1 VLWVMRSSWC
11 PAWLS
16 GHLPGALVGLGLGMT
31 TGSLFV
37 TTAVLLVSAAHWL
50 AGLQDQVE
58 LVDGHVGGRAAL
70 AEGLFIVVL
79 LLVLVASYA
88 LKGIVPM

>member
-1 VLWVMRSSWC
+1 
-11 PAWLS
+11 
-16 GHLPGALVGLGLGMT
+16 MT

-37 TTAVLLVSAAHWL
+37 TVIVLLVCVAHWVDSL
-50 AGLQDQVE
+50 PGQVE
-58 LVDGHVGGRAAL
+58 SMAEGQLGVWPAMG
-70 AEGLFIVVL
+70 EGLFVATT